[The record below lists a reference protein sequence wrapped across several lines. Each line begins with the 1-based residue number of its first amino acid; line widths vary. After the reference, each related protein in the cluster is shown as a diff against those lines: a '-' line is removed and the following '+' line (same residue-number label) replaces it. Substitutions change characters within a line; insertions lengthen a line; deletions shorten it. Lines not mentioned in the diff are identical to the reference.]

1 MSDIINI
8 SGLDFAYGDA
18 LVLKDVS
25 LRVEAGTTLGLIGPN
40 GGGKTTLIR
49 LLLGLIAP
57 TRGAITV
64 GGLPPR
70 DAVRRGNVV
79 GYLPQNPVRPEN
91 LPISVRQAA
100 RLGLVG
106 KTGML
111 RGYLRDD
118 LQFVD

>member
-1 MSDIINI
+1 MPDIVDI
-8 SGLDFAYGDA
+8 SNVDFAYRDA

-49 LLLGLIAP
+49 LLLGLLSP
-57 TRGAITV
+57 TRGSV
-64 GGLPPR
+64 RVDGLEPR
-70 DAVRRGNVV
+70 AAVRRGNVI
-79 GYLPQNPVRPEN
+79 GYLPQNPSTPEN
-91 LPISVRQAA
+91 LPISVRQVA

-111 RGYLRDD
+111 HAYAKDD
-118 LQFVD
+118 